1 MRHFKAQMSSIRL
14 IQSSHR
20 NKILFVKRIIGMSPK
35 NKKKRP
41 RVVGRFSSTY
51 LNRIIPGLLVVRTP
65 CGAWLS

>member
-20 NKILFVKRIIGMSPK
+20 NKILYVKRIIGMSPK
-35 NKKKRP
+35 TKKRP